1 MTKSMKNDYPYNV
14 INYPSYGA
22 DIESSKGGFIFNQ
35 MGIDNIELIAKY
47 EVFKK
52 MAENMGL
59 EFEPMPKPK
68 TEETDPKKN
77 IFKRIDYEMSQ
88 DKQTRLLS
96 DKFMPIVEII
106 KLPKVGKSKAL
117 YITVIRNIPTLFDV
131 ATHHK
136 KAKDTFCLVLFA
148 GLHQPSKKIS
158 SEAMQ
163 IISKFI
169 KRKAFKLYSLDIAVD
184 TTDHQSVNYKRK
196 GAFKDDLMPYSK
208 HDVISKG
215 SSLYINYLDHPS
227 ISRILY
233 YDKYKKQL
241 DQQKKEI
248 IGNDLKAWKR
258 LEITLTFDVTK
269 SYNKGFIHYI
279 EGLNFVDDLYEVAE
293 VAQLTGVQG
302 YSNDYL
308 TYQLNSL
315 IDNRFINNHESKKQ
329 FNSVESLE
337 RFKQSDFRRYTIPM

>member
-1 MTKSMKNDYPYNV
+1 MNNDYPFNV
-14 INYPSYGA
+14 FNYPSHA
-22 DIESSKGGFIFNQ
+22 SDIESSKDGFIFNQ
-35 MGIDNIELIAKY
+35 IGIDNIELIAKY
-47 EVFKK
+47 ETFKK
-52 MAENMGL
+52 MAEKMGL
-59 EFEPMPKPK
+59 EIEAMPKPK

-77 IFKRIDYEMSQ
+77 IFKRIDYEMKQ
-88 DKQTRLLS
+88 DSKTRFQL
-96 DKFMPIVEII
+96 DKFVSIVERL
-106 KLPKVGKSKAL
+106 KLPKVKGMSKAL
-117 YITVIRNIPTLFDV
+117 YITIIRNIPILFDV

-136 KAKDTFCLVLFA
+136 KAKDTFCLILFA

-158 SEAMQ
+158 SEAME

-169 KRKAFKLYSLDIAVD
+169 KRKAFKFYSLDIAID
-184 TTDHQSVNYKRK
+184 TTDDKSIDYKRK

-215 SSLYINYLDHPS
+215 SSLYINDLDHPS

-241 DQQKKEI
+241 DLQKKEI
-248 IGNDLKAWKR
+248 IGNDLRAWKR
-258 LEITLTFDVTK
+258 LEITLTYDVTQ

-279 EGLNFVDDLYEVAE
+279 EGLNFIDDLYEVADF
-293 VAQLTGVQG
+293 AKLTGVQG

-315 IDNRFINNHESKKQ
+315 IDNRFMNNYESKKQ